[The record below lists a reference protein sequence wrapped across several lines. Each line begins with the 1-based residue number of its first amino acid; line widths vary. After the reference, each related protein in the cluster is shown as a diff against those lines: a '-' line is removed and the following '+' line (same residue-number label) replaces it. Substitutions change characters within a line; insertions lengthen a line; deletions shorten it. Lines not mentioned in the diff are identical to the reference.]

1 MRDRLNSNPVLQV
14 VVIGVLLVGTGF
26 FVLSSMGRGGEEE
39 SESSEASTTTTV
51 TATVT
56 PADTAT
62 PAAAAAAALSLVN
75 GAVSDAPSPPRSVV
89 AAWDANKTVV
99 LLFVRDGGID
109 DHLVAVAVRRL
120 SSMSH
125 VATFVVPAR
134 QIARYAA
141 ITEGVGVERVPALV
155 VVRPKHLDQVMPTAS
170 VSYGFQSPESVVQE
184 VVDASY
190 KGHTV
195 DYHP

>member
-1 MRDRLNSNPVLQV
+1 MREQLNNNPLAQV
-14 VVIGVLLVGTGF
+14 AIVAVLLLGTGF
-26 FVLSSMGRGGEEE
+26 FVLSSMGGGGEEE
-39 SESSEASTTTTV
+39 SASSETSTTTV
-51 TATVT
+51 TTTVS
-56 PADTAT
+56 AGSTAT
-62 PAAAAAAALSLVN
+62 PAAAMAAALSLVS
-75 GAVSDAPSPPRSVV
+75 GATSDAPPPPRPVL

-109 DHLVAVAVRRL
+109 DHLVADAVRRL
-120 SSMSH
+120 SSMPN

-155 VVRPKHLDQVMPTAS
+155 VVRPKNLNQVTPTAS
-170 VSYGFQSPESVVQE
+170 VSYGFQSSESVVQE
-184 VVDASY
+184 VVDAGY

>member
-1 MRDRLNSNPVLQV
+1 MRERLNSNPILQV
-14 VVIGVLLVGTGF
+14 AVIGVLLLGTGF

-39 SESSEASTTTTV
+39 SESSEASTTTVTTTV
-51 TATVT
+51 TAKG
-56 PADTAT
+56 AAT
-62 PAAAAAAALSLVN
+62 PAAAMAAALSLVN
-75 GAVSDAPSPPRSVV
+75 GATSDAPTPPRPVV
-89 AAWDANKTVV
+89 AAWNANRTIV

-109 DHLVAVAVRRL
+109 DRLVAGTVRQL
-120 SSMSH
+120 SSMPN

-170 VSYGFQSPESVVQE
+170 VSYGFQSPDSVVQE
-184 VVDASY
+184 VVDAGY
-190 KGHTV
+190 EGRTV